1 MSFRRQYSLD
11 SHKLTRHTSGRVS
24 KTVIHRGC
32 SSGAKQ
38 EVVASSA
45 SNSDSGSLLTDSL
58 LTDSLLTDSLLT
70 NSLLTDSLLTENL
83 AGIEPSHHELET
95 KSSILGWNKIRSG
108 LLTAFTES
116 ECMAVSQ
123 ICSVCL
129 VPALIRCQECGPG
142 TYYCIQCFG
151 DEHTTKNIFHAAEK
165 WEVRFDYS
173 IHILCN

>member
-1 MSFRRQYSLD
+1 MSFRRQCSLD

-24 KTVIHRGC
+24 KTVIHHRGC
-32 SSGAKQ
+32 SSGAK
-38 EVVASSA
+38 SA

-58 LTDSLLTDSLLT
+58 LTD
-70 NSLLTDSLLTENL
+70 SLLTDSLLTENL

-108 LLTAFTES
+108 LLTAFTKS

>member
-58 LTDSLLTDSLLT
+58 LT
-70 NSLLTDSLLTENL
+70 ENL

-108 LLTAFTES
+108 LLTAFTKS

>member
-45 SNSDSGSLLTDSL
+45 SNSDSDPLLTDSL
-58 LTDSLLTDSLLT
+58 LTDSLLT
-70 NSLLTDSLLTENL
+70 ENL
-83 AGIEPSHHELET
+83 EPSHHELET
-95 KSSILGWNKIRSG
+95 KSNILGWNKIRSS
-108 LLTAFTES
+108 LLTALTES

-142 TYYCIQCFG
+142 SYYCIQCFG
-151 DEHTTKNIFHAAEK
+151 DEHTTNNIFHAAKK

>member
-1 MSFRRQYSLD
+1 MILKGGSFNFMSFRRRYSLG
-11 SHKLTRHTSGRVS
+11 SRKLTRHTSGKVS
-24 KTVIHRGC
+24 KTAIHRGC
-32 SSGAKQ
+32 SSGSKQ

-45 SNSDSGSLLTDSL
+45 SNSDSD
-58 LTDSLLTDSLLT
+58 
-70 NSLLTDSLLTENL
+70 SLLTDSLLTENL
-83 AGIEPSHHELET
+83 AGIEPSHHVLET
-95 KSSILGWNKIRSG
+95 KSSLLGWNKIRSG

-116 ECMAVSQ
+116 ECMAAVSQ

-151 DEHTTKNIFHAAEK
+151 YEHTTKNIFHAAEK

>member
-38 EVVASSA
+38 EVAASSA
-45 SNSDSGSLLTDSL
+45 SNSDSGSLLTD
-58 LTDSLLTDSLLT
+58 
-70 NSLLTDSLLTENL
+70 SLLTDSLLTENL